1 MIISTTIPNLINGI
15 SQQPPALRLASQ
27 ANEQVNGYSSVVDGL
42 RKRPG
47 TRHIK
52 RLPIEIDGPAYLHTI
67 NRDGDEKYLVV
78 ITQGSIRVFDLEGNE
93 KTVTYPHGN
102 GYLQTMNPLEDF
114 RCVTVAD
121 YTFVL
126 NTKIVTQHKPDVTPV
141 RNPECLI
148 WVKQGAYGGNYSV
161 TIDGVTATYTVP
173 DGSQPSHSTQVTTD
187 HICTQLFNTLNANL
201 TGPWSI
207 TRNGSLIH
215 VVRTDGQPFS
225 FSSNDSL
232 GDNGIEVIGKRIQ
245 RFSSLPARAVDGYVV
260 EITGDQTSSFDNY
273 YVRYDVTDTA
283 TNGGVWRET
292 RKGGEVYKLDPSTMP
307 HALIRQADGTFT
319 FEQID
324 YADRE
329 VGDLESTPM
338 PSFVGRRISDVFF
351 HRNRLGFISD
361 ENVIFSRA
369 GDFFNFFPATATAVL
384 DDDPIDVGVSH
395 VKVSLLRH
403 AVPFAETLL
412 LFSDQTQFQL
422 GKTDI
427 LTPAKISIDQITEY
441 EASLKAKPVGVG
453 RHIYFTVNRGKY
465 TSLKEYY
472 VDSDTETL
480 GANEITGHVPQY
492 VPGNVYKIAASG
504 TEDCLC
510 VLTEDARNKVYV
522 YKFYWADN
530 EKMQSSWSHWEFPED
545 AQILNAD
552 FIESTL
558 YLVIRR
564 PDGIHL
570 EYMDLEPGKT
580 EPNWNIAVHLDQ
592 MVNESKV
599 ESIALIDGKT
609 YITLPYQLSSTDVD
623 SVQLVTAPGGPRA
636 PGVIADIEEIQQVG
650 TRSVLV
656 LNGDWT
662 DQPFYI
668 GTPYVFRYEFSTLA
682 IREDSPGGGQN
693 VVGEGRLQL
702 RRMTILYDKSG
713 FFRVEVTPRNRDTY
727 KYLFTGRVLGD
738 ANNVLGEVALGRG
751 RFSFPLIG
759 HNESLTVAL
768 VNDTYLPSY
777 FLSAEWEG
785 FFTIRSRRL

>member
-148 WVKQGAYGGNYSV
+148 WVKQGAYGGKYSV

-187 HICTQLFNTLNANL
+187 HICTQLFNILSTNL

-232 GDNGIEVIGKRIQ
+232 GDNGIEVIGKRVQ

-422 GKTDI
+422 GKTDV
-427 LTPAKISIDQITEY
+427 LTPAKISINQITEY
-441 EASLKAKPVGVG
+441 ETSLKAKPVGVE

-492 VPGNVYKIAASG
+492 IPGNVYKIAASG

-522 YKFYWADN
+522 YKFYWVDN

-609 YITLPYQLSSTDVD
+609 HITLPYQLSSTDVD